1 MLILFAMMTGI
12 RWLCRGGG
20 GSHGSNPRLRSL
32 LPSLDL
38 LKHFP
43 PDVFR
48 ELGLELVLLD
58 LAHIC
63 VVDALPHDLKR
74 VDVPCLA
81 LLPSELLDQSADLT
95 AKFNEL
101 LRVFQLPVSARF
113 REVAEL
119 PLLDAD
125 EFVYLLSACPEV
137 GQVGAFRV
145 QASVEALCI
154 EQLLAADEAGEE
166 LKTRSV
172 ADIQLVPHV
181 QDVIEHAMVAETLAL
196 EHSVDLLEQIW
207 RISVE
212 ENLLLEVCLQGGDDL
227 LAQVIVSC

>member
-1 MLILFAMMTGI
+1 M
-12 RWLCRGGG
+12 
-20 GSHGSNPRLRSL
+20 
-32 LPSLDL
+32 
-38 LKHFP
+38 
-43 PDVFR
+43 
-48 ELGLELVLLD
+48 
-58 LAHIC
+58 
-63 VVDALPHDLKR
+63 
-74 VDVPCLA
+74 
-81 LLPSELLDQSADLT
+81 
-95 AKFNEL
+95 
-101 LRVFQLPVSARF
+101 
-113 REVAEL
+113 
-119 PLLDAD
+119 
-125 EFVYLLSACPEV
+125 
-137 GQVGAFRV
+137 

-212 ENLLLEVCLQGGDDL
+212 ENLLLEVRLQGGDDL